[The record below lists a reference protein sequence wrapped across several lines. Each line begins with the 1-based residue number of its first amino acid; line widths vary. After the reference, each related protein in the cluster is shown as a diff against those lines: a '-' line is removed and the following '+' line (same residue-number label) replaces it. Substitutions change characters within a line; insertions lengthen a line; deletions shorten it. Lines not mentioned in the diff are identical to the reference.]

1 MMVELSDKLSAITSS
16 VSNSANIEISDSN
29 PTQSDKERAITNPK
43 LKKFWELSERD
54 RAELTRLMGED
65 IPLEE
70 RNSGLGEILGWKDG
84 KSIKSMNEDAS
95 RWRKVLR
102 DASLL

>member
-1 MMVELSDKLSAITSS
+1 
-16 VSNSANIEISDSN
+16 
-29 PTQSDKERAITNPK
+29 
-43 LKKFWELSERD
+43 
-54 RAELTRLMGED
+54 MGED